1 MAVSGKIFEALTTII
16 KVNDNL
22 KNLAADVKELAE
34 EIKDID
40 RRLVRVETFI
50 EIAENHRRRIE

>member
-22 KNLAADVKELAE
+22 KSLAEDVKELAE
-34 EIKDID
+34 EIKEMD
-40 RRLVRVETFI
+40 RRLVRVETYI
-50 EIAENHRRRIE
+50 EIAEKQRRIK